1 MASTFATIDDYI
13 RAQSEGVQ
21 PVLQQL
27 RRAIHEAA
35 PDAEETISYKIPAF
49 RLNGEVLVYFA
60 GWKHH
65 VSLYPVP
72 KGDAAFRRRIDQ
84 YRAGKGT
91 LKFPLKQPIPLDLI
105 TTIVKQLIAERRKG

>member
-1 MASTFATIDDYI
+1 MASTFTTIDDYI
-13 RAQSEGVQ
+13 RAQSEDVQ
-21 PVLQQL
+21 PVLQQV
-27 RRAIHEAA
+27 RRTVHEAA
-35 PDAEETISYKIPAF
+35 PESEETISYKIPAF
-49 RLNGEVLVYFA
+49 RLNGEVLVHFA
-60 GWKHH
+60 AWKHH

-105 TTIVKQLIAERRKG
+105 TTIVKRLIAERHRG

>member
-1 MASTFATIDDYI
+1 MTSAFTTIDDYI
-13 RAQSEGVQ
+13 GAQGAAVQ
-21 PVLQQL
+21 PVLQQV
-27 RRAIHEAA
+27 RRVIRESA

-49 RLNGEVLVYFA
+49 TLNGEELVYFA

-72 KGDAAFRRRIDQ
+72 KGDAAFRRLIEP

-105 TTIVKQLIAERRKG
+105 ASVVKQLIAERHKG